1 MALGVKKGL
10 AAAVEAGAVE
20 EEEEEEESSEAPDM
34 AKGLLLSGA
43 TPVAPSA
50 FLAPATSASRLTSA
64 ELAPRKSSGDRLG
77 LPAEP

>member
-20 EEEEEEESSEAPDM
+20 EEEEEESNEAPDM

-43 TPVAPSA
+43 TPTTAPSA
-50 FLAPATSASRLTSA
+50 FLAPATRASKLTSA

-77 LPAEP
+77 LPPEP